1 MSGSVLTI
9 GLALKGFTCFCLCK
23 TEQVIPQMW
32 YEATEGKQTLR
43 KTQKR
48 KQLSLYKRFKK
59 CYIEVGTF

>member
-43 KTQKR
+43 KT
-48 KQLSLYKRFKK
+48 
-59 CYIEVGTF
+59 